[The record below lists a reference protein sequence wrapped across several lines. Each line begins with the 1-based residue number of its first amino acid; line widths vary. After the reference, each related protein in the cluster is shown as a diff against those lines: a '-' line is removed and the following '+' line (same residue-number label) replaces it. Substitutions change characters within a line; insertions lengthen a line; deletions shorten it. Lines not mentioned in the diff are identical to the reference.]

1 MTTWFTSDEHHWHA
15 NIIRYSKRPFSSIVE
30 MTEELV
36 RRHNAVVKA
45 EDPVWH
51 LGDFSM
57 DERHV
62 KVILPRLNGRHNLVG
77 VLHAHIERLLCSNDV
92 LRDDAAIR

>member
-1 MTTWFTSDEHHWHA
+1 MWGVLPPSFRAARKDMTTWFTSDEHHWHA

-45 EDPVWH
+45 EDTVWH

-57 DERHV
+57 D
-62 KVILPRLNGRHNLVG
+62 
-77 VLHAHIERLLCSNDV
+77 
-92 LRDDAAIR
+92 